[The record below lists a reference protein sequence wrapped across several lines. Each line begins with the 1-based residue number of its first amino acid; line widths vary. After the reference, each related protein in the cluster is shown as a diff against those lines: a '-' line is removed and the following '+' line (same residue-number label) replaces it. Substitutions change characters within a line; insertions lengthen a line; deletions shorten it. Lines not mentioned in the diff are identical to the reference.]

1 MSPRVEHLLQR
12 LLDSLLE
19 AVFILDATTIVDC
32 NPAAADMLGYRAEE
46 LRGQPLNLVQVDA
59 ATHDAIQK
67 QLARAAGSDG
77 ARHVFAYKLKNKKGD
92 AVPVECRVAPLED
105 EHGHP
110 TGWVWAACDMT
121 RHVEAEKAVRQSE
134 ERHRRMVELWLDSV
148 GVEAARSAELHTA
161 LRRAQEVDKLK
172 SQLLSTVSHEL
183 RTPLTSI
190 RGQTCTLLDY
200 ADQIGPEERAEALRI
215 IDHEAA
221 RLDELIGHVL
231 DMSRLESGTLH
242 VEPIA
247 TDLRPILAEAVELM
261 TAQAPEHRLALNMPD
276 KLPLAQAD
284 PRRVMQIVQNLIDNA
299 IKFSRP
305 GTTVT
310 VTAAPQDDQ
319 IIVSVQDQGF
329 GIPREYWPRIFDR
342 FYRIEHGSIRAAGVG
357 LGLAIS
363 KGLVEAMGGR
373 ITMDSQVGQGS
384 TFSFTLRA
392 AEQATARST

>member
-1 MSPRVEHLLQR
+1 
-12 LLDSLLE
+12 
-19 AVFILDATTIVDC
+19 
-32 NPAAADMLGYRAEE
+32 MLGYRAEE
-46 LRGQPLNLVQVDA
+46 VRGQPLSLVQADA
-59 ATHDAIQK
+59 AAHDAFQK
-67 QLARAAGSDG
+67 QLARAAGSPFV
-77 ARHVFAYKLKNKKGD
+77 RRVFTHALKHKNGN
-92 AVPVECRVAPLED
+92 AVPAECCVAPLED

-110 TGWVWAACDMT
+110 AGWVWAVCDIT
-121 RHVEAEKAVRQSE
+121 RRVEAEKAVRQSQ
-134 ERHRRMVELWLDSV
+134 ERHRRIVELWLDSV
-148 GVEAARSAELHTA
+148 GVEAARTAELHSA

-190 RGQTCTLLDY
+190 RGQTSTLLDY

-242 VEPIA
+242 VEPVA
-247 TDLRPILAEAVELM
+247 TDLRPVLAEAVELM
-261 TAQAPEHRLALNMPD
+261 TAQAPEHHLALNMLD

-284 PRRVMQIVQNLIDNA
+284 PRRVMQIVRNLIDNA

-310 VTAAPQDDQ
+310 VTAIQQDKQ
-319 IIVSVQDQGF
+319 IIVSVQDQGA
-329 GIPREYWPRIFDR
+329 GISREHWPRIFDR

-363 KGLVEAMGGR
+363 KGLVEAMGGQ
-373 ITMDSQVGQGS
+373 IIVDSRVGQGS

-392 AEQATARST
+392 VEQAAERPA